1 MLHKKIIMN
10 SFTADSAISNSAEQY
25 NIQSNSNFRDAE
37 FYSEKYH
44 LATLADLYSKQ
55 EDEPDFDCEFLY
67 SL

>member
-1 MLHKKIIMN
+1 MN
-10 SFTADSAISNSAEQY
+10 SFTPDSAIFNSAEQF
-25 NIQSNSNFRDAE
+25 NIQSNSNFSDPE

-44 LATLADLYSKQ
+44 LAIVADLYSKH